1 MSFMPAPALANPAP
15 RRPRRGL
22 VLALL
27 AAVLLLHGLLL
38 GELGRGQLPSPR
50 PGPLPAPV
58 VWTRS
63 VAVPVVPPTVPPP
76 QTQPQTPPQE
86 PPQEPPQQPLQ
97 ERPQERLQE
106 ASQQPPHPPAPERHA
121 APVPRPEP
129 MAKPPAPAEAAATSS
144 ARAAAAPP
152 LSASSP
158 AVATPPPVAVAP
170 SPSLAAAAADDT
182 DEPETAAPGGSA
194 PPLYATR
201 LPGPAQLRFQL
212 RRGPHHG
219 QALLR
224 WEPADE
230 DRYAISFDATLGGR
244 PLFEQRSTGR
254 SGAHGLSPERF
265 QDKRRG
271 RAAQHATFDADAQ
284 RIAFSGRA
292 PDLPLWAGAQDRLG
306 WIVQLAGIVAAA
318 AQPPEDVRLHVV
330 GARGGAGP
338 WTFVAR
344 GIDEV
349 ATPLGPVQALRY
361 ERAPAVLRDQRV
373 EAWLDPARGYWPV
386 KLRLTPVL
394 GGAPLELLLEEE
406 PRAP

>member
-1 MSFMPAPALANPAP
+1 VGRNPAAREAPAPIP
-15 RRPRRGL
+15 
-22 VLALL
+22 
-27 AAVLLLHGLLL
+27 
-38 GELGRGQLPSPR
+38 
-50 PGPLPAPV
+50 
-58 VWTRS
+58 
-63 VAVPVVPPTVPPP
+63 
-76 QTQPQTPPQE
+76 
-86 PPQEPPQQPLQ
+86 
-97 ERPQERLQE
+97 
-106 ASQQPPHPPAPERHA
+106 A
-121 APVPRPEP
+121 APPNTGATSATATAAATATERETST
-129 MAKPPAPAEAAATSS
+129 AAGAPAEADADEPDT
-144 ARAAAAPP
+144 
-152 LSASSP
+152 
-158 AVATPPPVAVAP
+158 AVA
-170 SPSLAAAAADDT
+170 
-182 DEPETAAPGGSA
+182 GGSA

-201 LPGPAQLRFQL
+201 LPGPAQLHFQL
-212 RRGPHHG
+212 RRGAHHG
-219 QALLR
+219 QADLR
-224 WEPADE
+224 WQPAGD
-230 DRYAISFDATLGGR
+230 DRYAISFDATMGGR
-244 PLFEQRSTGR
+244 PLFQQRSAGR
-254 SGAHGLSPERF
+254 SGPQGLSPERF

-271 RAAQHATFDADAQ
+271 RAAQHATFDADGQ

-318 AQPPEDVRLHVV
+318 AQPPDDVRLYVV

-344 GIDEV
+344 GREEV